1 VYATASKDAAVK
13 GTLDRADG
21 VVFLGD
27 VTDGFL
33 YIQGAQVEGWVQQI
47 MVR

>member
-1 VYATASKDAAVK
+1 VK
-13 GTLDRADG
+13 GALNRADG

-27 VTDGFL
+27 VSDGFL
-33 YIQGAQVEGWVQQI
+33 YIQGAEVEGWVQQI